1 VDLSRGWIAV
11 VEGLPYILKGV
22 WVTMTVVAGALA
34 VGMTLGIL
42 LSIAQVYGNRFLR
55 RIVGVYVW
63 FFRGIPP
70 LVARRM
76 MASILSPTLW
86 MKHAEPCGNS

>member
-1 VDLSRGWIAV
+1 MVLSRGWIAV

-34 VGMTLGIL
+34 VGLILGVL
-42 LSIAQVYGNRFLR
+42 LSIAQVYGNRILR

-63 FFRGIPP
+63 FFRGIP
-70 LVARRM
+70 LLCSVASGFGGSTFSR
-76 MASILSPTLW
+76 P
-86 MKHAEPCGNS
+86 

>member
-1 VDLSRGWIAV
+1 MVLSRGWIAV

-34 VGMTLGIL
+34 VGLILGVL
-42 LSIAQVYGNRFLR
+42 LSIAQVYGNRILR

-63 FFRGIPP
+63 FFRGIHYYIF
-70 LVARRM
+70 LTVDKA
-76 MASILSPTLW
+76 
-86 MKHAEPCGNS
+86 CGC